1 MDALWRLVDKS
12 PEIQK
17 LMNESNLMLSEVS
30 NKTKVNLNFYE
41 IVEVFEAAILESVF
55 DLPVPTWMP
64 PLYSEW
70 EELFL
75 EYTSALWGF
84 MPFENSSLPI
94 NLQHELSVF
103 SSGTLISEI
112 VDRLILKIK
121 CQKTSTKECETIKAQ
136 KFYGYS
142 THDMTELSLL
152 LGLGFKTFIF
162 DKRSMPSVGSSI
174 VLELWE
180 SKDRNNISV
189 IQVDSN
195 YVKIYY
201 FENYSVENPKYI
213 GDLIP
218 ECQGQKGCP
227 ISYLIKRA
235 DLLRPK
241 PDLKTLCQKPLIS
254 KIELME
260 SSEGNDNEDES
271 EIQLIDN

>member
-12 PEIQK
+12 LEIQK

-41 IVEVFEAAILESVF
+41 IVEIFEAAILESVF
-55 DLPVPTWMP
+55 GLPVPTWMP

-84 MPFENSSLPI
+84 MPFENSSLPF
-94 NLQHELSVF
+94 NLQHELSIF
-103 SSGTLISEI
+103 SSGALISEI
-112 VDRLILKIK
+112 VDRLVFKIK

-142 THDMTELSLL
+142 THDMTELSLF
-152 LGLGFKTFIF
+152 LGLGFETFIF
-162 DKRSMPSVGSSI
+162 DKRLMPSVGSSI

-180 SKDRNNISV
+180 SEDSNNVSV
-189 IQVDSN
+189 IQVDDDSN
-195 YVKIYY
+195 CYVKIYY
-201 FENYSVENPKYI
+201 FENYSIEKPKYI

-218 ECQGQKGCP
+218 ECQKQKGCP
-227 ISYLIKRA
+227 LSYLIKRA
-235 DLLRPK
+235 ELLRPK
-241 PDLKTLCQKPLIS
+241 PDLNILCQKPLIS
-254 KIELME
+254 ENFEVKYYIYLE
-260 SSEGNDNEDES
+260 
-271 EIQLIDN
+271 